1 VEHASSLKKKNRGAI
16 KQGKRKRQDVRAQT
30 QSSPL
35 GALLGYTSADEVLRR
50 ALIKW
55 DALNYQTSPAAPWR
69 DETAFQD
76 WLTNVI
82 IPEAE
87 KVVNEFCRRQ
97 DFLKHT
103 GEVET
108 FNGDGF
114 RDYIIA
120 THQPVITVSKLEFKQ
135 ADGTWAEKASE
146 EYVVRGGLVRC
157 NTVLPEAFQNI
168 RLTYDW
174 GYETIPTDV
183 SHVTSELCA
192 AYLQKR
198 VAYKM
203 GPLVR
208 VSDYR
213 IQFMDPEIFTADL
226 KDRLSHYGLEAGAF
240 A

>member
-1 VEHASSLKKKNRGAI
+1 LKKKRPGAI
-16 KQGKRKRQDVRAQT
+16 EQGKRKRQDVRSPT
-30 QSSPL
+30 QPSPL
-35 GALLGYTSADEVLRR
+35 GTPLGYTTADEVLRR

-55 DALNYQTSPAAPWR
+55 DALNYQTSPAAPWS
-69 DETAFQD
+69 DETSFKT
-76 WLTNVI
+76 WLTNTI

-87 KVVNEFCRRQ
+87 ALVNDYCRRQ
-97 DFLKHT
+97 DFLKHPD
-103 GEVET
+103 EVEL
-108 FNGDGF
+108 FDGDGF

-120 THQPVITVSKLEFKQ
+120 RHRPVITVTELAFKQ
-135 ADGTWAEKASE
+135 ADGSWAAKSST
-146 EYVVRGGLVRC
+146 EYVARGDLVRC
-157 NTVLPEAFQNI
+157 NTVLPEALQNI

-174 GYETIPTDV
+174 GYEAIPADV

-208 VSDYR
+208 VADYR

-226 KDRLSHYGLEAGAF
+226 KDRLAHYALEAGSIA
-240 A
+240 